1 MRRQYLQPLREHL
14 LDHDLRIRVTLD
26 LERGRLVAWAVQLE
40 WWDPEEGRWVWVA
53 RYDGAGGRVHRDRNR
68 IAPHEPA
75 PFASTSGTDLRAAKE
90 ELRRNALA
98 YIEAYRAAKAQGREA
113 WP

>member
-1 MRRQYLQPLREHL
+1 MRRQYLQPLREYL
-14 LDHDLRIRVTLD
+14 PDHDLRIRVTLD

-40 WWDPEEGRWVWVA
+40 WNDPEEGWVWVA
-53 RYDGAGGRVHRDRNR
+53 RYDAAGGRVHRDRNR
-68 IAPHEPA
+68 IAPHEPVPLA
-75 PFASTSGTDLRAAKE
+75 PTSGADLGVAKE

-98 YIEAYRAAKAQGREA
+98 YIEGYRAAKAQGREA